1 MTGESASRNEA
12 LRLVATLTIA
22 GLFSGISIVLAY
34 RTTLPRIQ
42 ANQRA
47 ALERAVF
54 EVLPGT
60 VRLERLAWDGA
71 KLAAGE
77 AGKGAL
83 QESIF
88 AGYDG
93 DDALLGFA
101 VPGAGAGFAD
111 TIKLIYGLDP
121 SGGRVLGMKVLE
133 SRETPGLGDKIYKD
147 LDFVAEFRALVIDPM
162 IELIKGHGEKPNQV
176 DAITGATISSR
187 AVVKIL
193 NQTNTVWRPRI
204 AALAGQPPAAGDAS
218 STAPATP
225 AILPPDVE
233 RGGPVPGGLT
243 GEKP

>member
-1 MTGESASRNEA
+1 MSAEA
-12 LRLVATLTIA
+12 GSPRSEVLRLVATLTIA
-22 GLFSGISIVLAY
+22 GLFSGLSIVIAY

-60 VRLERLAWDGA
+60 TRLERYSWDGS
-71 KLAAGE
+71 KLGAE
-77 AGKGAL
+77 ATGQGSL

-88 AGYDG
+88 AGFNADG
-93 DDALLGFA
+93 ALVGFA

-111 TIKLIYGLDP
+111 TIKLIYGLDQ
-121 SGGRVLGMKVLE
+121 SAERVLGMKVLE

-147 LDFVAEFRALVIDPM
+147 AKFVAEFLDLTLEPV
-162 IELIKGHGEKPNQV
+162 IELIKGHGEKTNQV

-193 NQTNTVWRPRI
+193 NQTNAVWRPRI
-204 AALAGQPPAAGDAS
+204 AALAAGQPPVQGAA
-218 STAPATP
+218 APSTP
-225 AILPPDVE
+225 AILPPDLE
-233 RGGPVPGGLT
+233 RGGPVPGGRQ
-243 GEKP
+243 GERP

>member
-1 MTGESASRNEA
+1 MTAEA
-12 LRLVATLTIA
+12 GSPRSEVLRLVATLTIA
-22 GLFSGISIVLAY
+22 GLFSGLSIVIAY

-60 VRLERLAWDGA
+60 TRLERYSWDGS
-71 KLAAGE
+71 KLGAE
-77 AGKGAL
+77 ATGQGSL

-88 AGYDG
+88 AGFNADG
-93 DDALLGFA
+93 ALVGFA

-121 SGGRVLGMKVLE
+121 SAERVLGMKVLE

-147 LDFVAEFRALVIDPM
+147 AKFVAEFLDLTLEPV
-162 IELIKGHGEKPNQV
+162 IELIKGHGEKTNQV

-193 NQTNTVWRPRI
+193 NQTNAIWRPRI
-204 AALAGQPPAAGDAS
+204 VALGARPLGSEAG
-218 STAPATP
+218 APVT
-225 AILPPDVE
+225 LPPDLQ
-233 RGGPVPGGLT
+233 RGGPVPGGLS

>member
-1 MTGESASRNEA
+1 MSAEVGSPRSEV

-22 GLFSGISIVLAY
+22 GLFSGLSIVIAY

-60 VRLERLAWDGA
+60 TRLERYSWDGS
-71 KLAAGE
+71 KLGAE
-77 AGKGAL
+77 ATGQGSL

-88 AGYDG
+88 AGFNADG
-93 DDALLGFA
+93 ALVGFA

-121 SGGRVLGMKVLE
+121 SAERVLGMKVLE

-147 LDFVAEFRALVIDPM
+147 AKFVAEFLDLTLEPV
-162 IELIKGHGEKPNQV
+162 IELIKGHGEKTNQV

-193 NQTNTVWRPRI
+193 NQTNAIWRPRI
-204 AALAGQPPAAGDAS
+204 VALGAQPLGSEAG
-218 STAPATP
+218 APVT
-225 AILPPDVE
+225 LPPDLQ
-233 RGGPVPGGLT
+233 RGGPVPGGLS

>member
-1 MTGESASRNEA
+1 MTDAAASRNEA

-88 AGYDG
+88 AGYG
-93 DDALLGFA
+93 ADDALLGFA

-121 SGGRVLGMKVLE
+121 SGERVLGMKVLE

-147 LDFVAEFRALVIDPM
+147 AKFVAEFRALVVDPV
-162 IELIKGHGEKPNQV
+162 IELIKGHGERDNQV

-204 AALAGQPPAAGDAS
+204 AALAAQPPEAGDAS
-218 STAPATP
+218 RPVPATST
-225 AILPPDVE
+225 ILPPDVE

-243 GEKP
+243 GDKP